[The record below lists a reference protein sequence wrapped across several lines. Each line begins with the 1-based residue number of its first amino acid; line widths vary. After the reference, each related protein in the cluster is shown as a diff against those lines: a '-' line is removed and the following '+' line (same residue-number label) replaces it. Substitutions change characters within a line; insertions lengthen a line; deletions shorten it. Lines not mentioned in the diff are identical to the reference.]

1 MPALSRQ
8 WTLLLA
14 STLTVMAGATLS
26 PALPALETVFVD
38 TPHADLL
45 TRLVLTL
52 PALFI
57 VLAAPLAGRLVDRV
71 GRVRILVYSAWL
83 YVIAGASGAVLNSL
97 ESILIGR
104 ALLGVAVGGLMTAVT
119 TLISDYFDGN
129 ERARVLGRQGAFM
142 SLGGV
147 FFLLAGG
154 MAADLHWRASF
165 LVYLVPVLLL
175 PSILRLEEPPRQGE
189 LQTAVASE
197 VPRIRISVIYAAALM
212 GMLIYYI
219 IPVQLPYHLVNLTGS
234 SSTATGLAIA
244 VGNVCGGISGLL
256 FSRVR
261 ERLPPVAIVS
271 VIYAL
276 MAMGYA
282 IVGLAGSY
290 SQVLVGL
297 AISGLGLGMTV
308 PNATTWLSSFTPPDR
323 RGQLIGGL
331 TAAVFVGQFLSPIV
345 VQPLIEIGGPALAF
359 EGAALLLAVLSVVA
373 FVMRHRG
380 GPTPVVDARSSQ
392 T

>member
-1 MPALSRQ
+1 M
-8 WTLLLA
+8 
-14 STLTVMAGATLS
+14 
-26 PALPALETVFVD
+26 
-38 TPHADLL
+38 
-45 TRLVLTL
+45 
-52 PALFI
+52 
-57 VLAAPLAGRLVDRV
+57 
-71 GRVRILVYSAWL
+71 
-83 YVIAGASGAVLNSL
+83 
-97 ESILIGR
+97 
-104 ALLGVAVGGLMTAVT
+104 
-119 TLISDYFDGN
+119 
-129 ERARVLGRQGAFM
+129 
-142 SLGGV
+142 
-147 FFLLAGG
+147 
-154 MAADLHWRASF
+154 
-165 LVYLVPVLLL
+165 
-175 PSILRLEEPPRQGE
+175 
-189 LQTAVASE
+189 
-197 VPRIRISVIYAAALM
+197 
-212 GMLIYYI
+212 
-219 IPVQLPYHLVNLTGS
+219 
-234 SSTATGLAIA
+234 
-244 VGNVCGGISGLL
+244 
-256 FSRVR
+256 
-261 ERLPPVAIVS
+261 AIVS